1 MIINYLLTNTFFALV
16 SAVLIYFFIKV
27 NFDFHC
33 SVARAVV
40 FVATFGFINGVM
52 STAWTQLIKMP
63 DEFQLIKPIVIML
76 LSIES
81 IRFVLK
87 VDWGKTVLSLFII
100 MIATGV
106 GNFVAPV
113 LFNFLGLPIS
123 IKSVSENVL
132 LYFLVNIVIHAL
144 AAIIIFIYPIL
155 SKLKKIKN
163 VKSISVLLGITILV
177 MVFNNSIYFSRRITV
192 LSSIIALVT
201 SLFFFVAVIVL
212 INKYQK
218 SEEFKEEQR
227 QQKFYNDSLSNTLHE
242 LRRIKHDQNNHLSV
256 LNYMIQN
263 KKYDDATKYISEI
276 STSINIINTAIYNIK
291 NVALFAIISSKM
303 DMAESAGVRLD
314 LKTLG
319 VIDSIPAIKVS
330 DLCEIMGIFLD
341 NAIEAAQL
349 SNKKTV
355 DISILC
361 FDTCIDIKISNS
373 CDKMPIMSMIKEDG
387 YSTKGVGRGQGL
399 AIVEKI
405 LGKYKTVLNS
415 TIFDDFEMK
424 FIQSIKIERHE

>member
-1 MIINYLLTNTFFALV
+1 MIISYLLTNTFFALV

-27 NFDFHC
+27 NFNFNC
-33 SVARAVV
+33 SVTRIIIFISA
-40 FVATFGFINGVM
+40 FGFINGVM

-63 DEFQLIKPIVIML
+63 AEFQLIKPIIIML

-113 LFNFLGLPIS
+113 LFSSLGLGITT
-123 IKSVSENVL
+123 KSVSENVS
-132 LYFLVNIVIHAL
+132 LYFLVNIVIHAI
-144 AAIIIFIYPIL
+144 AAIIIFIYPVFSRIR
-155 SKLKKIKN
+155 KVKN
-163 VKSISVLLGITILV
+163 FKSISVLLGVTILV
-177 MVFNNSIYFSRRITV
+177 MVFNNSIYFSQHITV
-192 LSSIIALVT
+192 LSSIMALVT
-201 SLFFFVAVIVL
+201 TLLFFVAVIIL

-227 QQKFYNDSLSNTLHE
+227 QQIFYNESLSNTLQE

-263 KKYDDATKYISEI
+263 KKCDEAIKYISEI
-276 STSINIINTAIYNIK
+276 SATINTINTAIYNIK

-355 DISILC
+355 DISIFC
-361 FDTCIDIKISNS
+361 FDTHIDIKISNS

-415 TIFDDFEMK
+415 TIFEDFEMK
-424 FIQSIKIERHE
+424 FIQNIKIERHE